1 MNPFFEMNIEES
13 LDTSAVR
20 QMEGLH
26 VGQRLSEVVALEEKE
41 EGRWETRSEVLWAS
55 VVERVVESKSV
66 SVSVN
71 SCEYG

>member
-26 VGQRLSEVVALEEKE
+26 VGQRLSEVVALK
-41 EGRWETRSEVLWAS
+41 GKRRGTMGKPLKS
-55 VVERVVESKSV
+55 VVGVGGTT
-66 SVSVN
+66 
-71 SCEYG
+71 CEL